1 MSAYK
6 NIAVA
11 GAAGD
16 LGSAV
21 FKALIDSN
29 KFNLTVLT
37 RAGSTSKFPSDIKVI
52 EVDYESLDSL
62 TSALQGQDA
71 VVSALGSLAIP
82 SQSLLIDAAV
92 ASGVKRFLPSE
103 FGSNLAIP
111 SVRKLPVFK
120 TKVDIEDKLTAL
132 ASEGKISYTFV
143 YNSAF
148 LDWGLGHGLFLDFK
162 KAEATLWDGGN
173 TEFSTT
179 TLASVGQAVVGVLTH
194 PAETKDRVVYI
205 QDTVTSQKKL
215 LEIAKELNPSKQ
227 WTVKEA
233 KIDDATAASDANIA
247 KGIFD
252 WPTLAAY
259 LYRAIFDPTSVPKFP
274 KLDNELLGIK
284 GVTDEEIKE
293 LVKPFVQ

>member
-21 FKALIDSN
+21 FKVLIDSN

-37 RAGSTSKFPSDIKVI
+37 RAGSTSKFPSGIKVI
-52 EVDYESLDSL
+52 QVDYESLDSL

-71 VVSALGSLAIP
+71 VVSTLGSLAIP

-92 ASGVKRFLPSE
+92 AAGVKRFLPSE
-103 FGSNLAIP
+103 FGSNLVIP

-132 ASEGKISYTFV
+132 ANEGKISYTFV

-148 LDWGLGHGLFLDFK
+148 LDWGLNHGLFLDFK

-179 TLASVGQAVVGVLTH
+179 TLASVGQAV
-194 PAETKDRVVYI
+194 
-205 QDTVTSQKKL
+205 
-215 LEIAKELNPSKQ
+215 

-259 LYRAIFDPTSVPKFP
+259 LYRAIFDPSSVPKFP
-274 KLDNELLGIK
+274 KLDNELLGVK
-284 GVTDEEIKE
+284 GVTDEQVKE